1 MDDQITKNPS
11 DQQSYS
17 FDFWRKTVFQ
27 LDLQV
32 KFQVTYLEYNQL
44 LISDSQWNHRPNYL

>member
-32 KFQVTYLEYNQL
+32 KFQVTYLE
-44 LISDSQWNHRPNYL
+44 